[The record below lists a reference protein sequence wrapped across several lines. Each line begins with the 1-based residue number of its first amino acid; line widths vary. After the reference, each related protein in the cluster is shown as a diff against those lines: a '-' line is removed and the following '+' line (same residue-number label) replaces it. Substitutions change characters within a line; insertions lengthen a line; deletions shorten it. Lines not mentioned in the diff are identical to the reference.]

1 MKKYFHN
8 MQQRPPHERR
18 EAAFRIAATVTG
30 VIFLGWLATLGVRLA
45 TPHPKTAQ
53 ESSFEHQ
60 IASVFSAFSGGDKQ
74 NTLEVSTTST
84 NL

>member
-1 MKKYFHN
+1 

-18 EAAFRIAATVTG
+18 EAAFRIAASVTG

-45 TPHPKTAQ
+45 TPAPKVAQ
-53 ESSFEHQ
+53 ESSFERQ
-60 IASVFSAFSGGDKQ
+60 VASVFSAFGGGSDKQ